1 MKKISLIIVLVT
13 FCTFSFTQEEVES
26 FHTVGSAQNGSNKV
40 RISGFA
46 GPTMCFTKIDN
57 QFAHMMGGGG
67 GIIIGNFFFGGY
79 GMGKTTELAY
89 SGEASYNMKF
99 AHGGLWM
106 GYTFW
111 FNKAIHPVFH
121 VQSGWGLIKK
131 VPKDWDSETETVD
144 ADRVFVVMPTL
155 ELEMNFS
162 NFFKLGTGV
171 NYSLV
176 YNTGQTS
183 SPYTFQ
189 DFATPGVFVSLKF
202 GWFK

>member
-1 MKKISLIIVLVT
+1 MKKTCIIIVLIA
-13 FCTFSFTQEEVES
+13 FSLVSFSQEEAT
-26 FHTVGSAQNGSNKV
+26 FQTIGNGHKGSPKA

-46 GPTMCFTKIDN
+46 GPTMCFTKIDD
-57 QFAHMMGGGG
+57 QFVHMMGGGG
-67 GIIIGNFFFGGY
+67 GVIIGNFFLGGY

-131 VPKDWDSETETVD
+131 TPKDWESDTEIVE
-144 ADRVFVVMPTL
+144 ADRVFVVVPTL

-162 NFFKLGTGV
+162 HFFKLGTGI

-176 YNTGQTS
+176 YNTGQTN
-183 SPYTFQ
+183 SPYAFN
-189 DFATPGVFVSLKF
+189 DFANPGVFVSLKF